1 MTLAQCRIE
10 LTALVTEADM
20 GQIELLLGQATPNAP
35 GVTMVVRDG
44 RLYLTTKPNIEEY
57 MAALG
62 EAYVPGAEIVNR
74 TDNCPK
80 RMLTRPVDD
89 ALSQVV
95 GSEALGPAGTVI
107 STQAGET
114 DQPMAGEIYNRTMAG
129 ASVADLVIAGGSN
142 TATAGRGVI
151 VDTAKASSGAIN
163 AATAGG
169 QKRVNLS
176 NDSIGTNRE
185 VRGDDLA

>member
-1 MTLAQCRIE
+1 MANVPRN
-10 LTALVTEADM
+10 TADVPRYT
-20 GQIELLLGQATPNAP
+20 
-35 GVTMVVRDG
+35 
-44 RLYLTTKPNIEEY
+44 
-57 MAALG
+57 AALG

-74 TDNCPK
+74 TDSCPK

-129 ASVADLVIAGGSN
+129 ESVADLVIAGGTNS
-142 TATAGRGVI
+142 ATAGRGVI

-169 QKRVNLS
+169 QK
-176 NDSIGTNRE
+176 
-185 VRGDDLA
+185 